1 MESSN
6 ILIVLNF
13 WNITQIIKI
22 LIFKFYIKGHFNEN
36 RPALNRVW

>member
-13 WNITQIIKI
+13 WNITQLKYWY
-22 LIFKFYIKGHFNEN
+22 LSFTLKDTLMKTG
-36 RPALNRVW
+36 LL